1 MDNKIG
7 VGVIGYGYWGPNLAR
22 NFQENPGFDLKAVSD
37 LSQPRLDYA
46 RSRHPT
52 ARLSSNYLDLLNDPG
67 IEAVSL
73 CTPTHTHF
81 EIGMAALKAG
91 KHLLI
96 EKPLASSVEQARQL
110 TEEVARQ
117 KRVLLVDHTFIYTE
131 AVRTLRKIVE
141 QGALGHVLYYDAVR
155 VNLGLIQQDINVLW
169 DLAIHDLAIMDYV
182 LASQPRAVSAT
193 GQAYPG
199 KHESISYIT
208 VFFDDALIAHV
219 HANWLAPVKVR
230 RTLVGG
236 TNKMVVYDDVEPSE
250 KIKIYDKGISVSSSV
265 EDVYKLLIQYRSGD
279 MHAPHIEAVEAL
291 RTEVEHFYRCIRKG
305 EKPLTD
311 GASGIRTIQL
321 LEAASLSLKKRGE
334 PVEIRAV

>member
-1 MDNKIG
+1 MDKKIG

-22 NFQENPGFDLKAVSD
+22 NFYESPHFELKGISD
-37 LSQPRLDYA
+37 LSSSRLDFA
-46 RSRHPT
+46 RSRHPL
-52 ARLSSNYLDLLNDPG
+52 ARITPHYKDLLDDPA

-73 CTPTHTHF
+73 STPTHTHF

-110 TEEVARQ
+110 TEEAARQ
-117 KRVLLVDHTFIYTE
+117 KRVLLVDHTFIYTD
-131 AVRTLRKIVE
+131 AVRILRQIVE
-141 QGALGHVLYYDAVR
+141 EGALGKVLYYDAVR

-193 GQAYPG
+193 GLTYPG
-199 KHESISYIT
+199 KQESIAYIT
-208 VFFDDALIAHV
+208 VFFDDALVAHV

-230 RTLVGG
+230 RTLLGG
-236 TNKMVVYDDVEPSE
+236 TNKMAVYDDVEPSE

-265 EDVYKLLIQYRSGD
+265 EDVYKMLIQYRTGD
-279 MHAPHIEAVEAL
+279 MHAPHVEAKEAL
-291 RTEVEHFYRCIRKG
+291 RTEVDHFYRCIREG

-311 GASGIRTIQL
+311 GAAGIRTIQL
-321 LEAASLSLKKRGE
+321 LEAASLSLQKRGE
-334 PVEIRAV
+334 PVEIHAS